1 MNQLLRALLDAA
13 EGHFPP
19 VDGRITVLPPLAA
32 PPDSAAAGYEINA
45 VMAFTGHAFIAT
57 SVAESSLIAAGADG
71 YGGASSPDVLRLIAG
86 TPSADGREAQIG
98 VLDATL
104 VGRGL
109 GGGSASLEER
119 TDFDDHRRVRHARA
133 IRHDVR
139 VLGDER
145 GLVTIASGL
154 AGRPEIS
161 VEADPEGQGRGW
173 GRSLVVDALRLFPE
187 GATVFA
193 AVAPG
198 NARSFR
204 MFASLGF
211 VVVGGEVVILRP
223 SSSGASTA

>member
-13 EGHFPP
+13 NNGFPS

-32 PPDSAAAGYEINA
+32 PPESAAAGYEINA
-45 VMAFTGHAFIAT
+45 VVAFTGHAFIAT
-57 SVAESSLIAAGADG
+57 SVDEASLIAAGADG
-71 YGGASSPDVLRLIAG
+71 YGGASSSDVLRLIAG
-86 TPSADGREAQIG
+86 PSIPGCAAQIG

-109 GGGSASLEER
+109 GGGAISLEECS
-119 TDFDDHRRVRHARA
+119 DFDDHRRVRHARA
-133 IRHDVR
+133 LRHDVR
-139 VLGDER
+139 VFADER
-145 GLVTIASGL
+145 GLVTIATGL

-161 VEADPEGQGRGW
+161 VEASPQGQGRGW
-173 GRSLVVDALRLFPE
+173 GRSLVIDALHLFPE

-211 VVVGGEVVILRP
+211 VVIGGEVVILRP
-223 SSSGASTA
+223 SSASASAP

>member
-13 EGHFPP
+13 ENDFPP
-19 VDGRITVLPPLAA
+19 VDGRITVLPPLPA
-32 PPDSAAAGYEINA
+32 PPNSAAAGYEINA
-45 VMAFTGHAFIAT
+45 VVAFTGHAFIAT
-57 SVAESSLIAAGADG
+57 CVDKTSLLAAGADG

-86 TPSADGREAQIG
+86 TPSNAGCQAQIG

-109 GGGSASLEER
+109 GGGSASLAECS
-119 TDFDDHRRVRHARA
+119 DFDDHRRVRHARS
-133 IRHDVR
+133 IRHHVR
-139 VLGDER
+139 VFGDER
-145 GLVTIASGL
+145 GLVTIAAGL

-161 VEADPEGQGRGW
+161 VEAAPEGQGRGW
-173 GRSLVVDALRLFPE
+173 GRSLVIDTLRLFPE

-223 SSSGASTA
+223 LSIGPGAV

>member
-13 EGHFPP
+13 DHNFPP

-32 PPDSAAAGYEINA
+32 PPESEVAGYEINA
-45 VMAFTGHAFIAT
+45 VVAFTGHAFIAT
-57 SVAESSLIAAGADG
+57 SVDQTSLIAAGADG

-86 TPSADGREAQIG
+86 MASNTASTSQIG

-109 GGGSASLEER
+109 GGGSTSLQER
-119 TDFDDHRRVRHARA
+119 SDFDDHRRVRHARA

-145 GLVTIASGL
+145 GLVTIAAGI

-161 VEADPEGQGRGW
+161 VEARPEGRGRGW
-173 GRSLVVDALRLFPE
+173 GRSLVTDALRLFPE
-187 GATVFA
+187 GAAVFA

-211 VVVGGEVVILRP
+211 VVIGGEVVILRP
-223 SSSGASTA
+223 SSTGVGAA

>member
-13 EGHFPP
+13 ENDFPP
-19 VDGRITVLPPLAA
+19 VDGRITVLPPFSA
-32 PPDSAAAGYEINA
+32 PPESAASGYEINA
-45 VMAFTGHAFIAT
+45 VVAFTGHAFIAT
-57 SVAESSLIAAGADG
+57 SVEETSLIEAGADG

-86 TPSADGREAQIG
+86 TQSTRESGAQIG

-119 TDFDDHRRVRHARA
+119 SDFDDHRRVRHARA

-161 VEADPEGQGRGW
+161 VEATPEGQGRGW
-173 GRSLVVDALRLFPE
+173 GRSLVIEALRLFPE

-211 VVVGGEVVILRP
+211 VVIGGEVVILRP
-223 SSSGASTA
+223 SSTGAGAA

>member
-1 MNQLLRALLDAA
+1 MNQLLRALLNAA
-13 EGHFPP
+13 ENDFPP
-19 VDGRITVLPPLAA
+19 VDGRITVLPALPA
-32 PPDSAAAGYEINA
+32 PPGSADSGYEINA
-45 VMAFTGHAFIAT
+45 VVAFTGHSFIAT
-57 SVAESSLIAAGADG
+57 SVDESSLIAAGADG
-71 YGGASSPDVLRLIAG
+71 YGGASSPDVLRLIANSSAR
-86 TPSADGREAQIG
+86 TPSPAQIG

-104 VGRGL
+104 VGRGS
-109 GGGSASLEER
+109 GGGSGSLEER
-119 TDFDDHRRVRHARA
+119 SDFDDHRRVRHARA

-145 GLVTIASGL
+145 GLVTIGRGL

-161 VEADPEGQGRGW
+161 VEADPAGQGRGW

-187 GATVFA
+187 GETVFA

-211 VVVGGEVVILRP
+211 VVIGSEVVILRP
-223 SSSGASTA
+223 LSAGTGAT

>member
-13 EGHFPP
+13 EDRFPP
-19 VDGRITVLPPLAA
+19 VNGRITVVPPLAA
-32 PPDSAAAGYEINA
+32 PPESAAAGYEINA

-57 SVAESSLIAAGADG
+57 SVDESSLIAAGADG

-86 TPSADGREAQIG
+86 APSGDGRDAQIG

-161 VEADPEGQGRGW
+161 VEADAEGQGRGW

-211 VVVGGEVVILRP
+211 VVIGGEVVILRP
-223 SSSGASTA
+223 SSTGASTA